1 MEKRRVPLD
10 WDGMFQR
17 LVKEYERKEKEEFGL
32 HSHNTSNN
40 YLEKGKAIGIP
51 IPLILGGWVGS
62 TVDEKVSRWEDTI
75 NWAINNKLK
84 YVVDELT
91 DEDYYY
97 FD

>member
-1 MEKRRVPLD
+1 LCT
-10 WDGMFQR
+10 
-17 LVKEYERKEKEEFGL
+17 Y
-32 HSHNTSNN
+32 
-40 YLEKGKAIGIP
+40 GIP